1 MIVTYEPSWIVIT
14 YPSGSETAAVS
25 RSRTC
30 RGQDQRASAELL
42 GLVKVLTSIICQDV
56 DVGQVDLDTA
66 VGYVLKRAT
75 VALRAAMD
83 TALRKH
89 DLTVSQYSCL
99 EQLAHQPGLTNTKLA
114 RGTFVS
120 RQAMHQLLATLKS
133 TDLVQGDGGGRH
145 ERFTLTDNGA
155 QRLLGASTAV
165 AAVQERMLA
174 SFDPE
179 QRRRLYAD
187 LAACADALSQQ
198 SPTPSRPQ
206 ARS

>member
-1 MIVTYEPSWIVIT
+1 
-14 YPSGSETAAVS
+14 VS
-25 RSRTC
+25 
-30 RGQDQRASAELL
+30 
-42 GLVKVLTSIICQDV
+42 
-56 DVGQVDLDTA
+56 QVDLDTA

-83 TALRKH
+83 TALREH

-99 EQLAHQPGLTNTKLA
+99 EQLARQPGLTNTKLA

-145 ERFTLTDNGA
+145 ERFTLTDNGT
-155 QRLLGASTAV
+155 QRLHGASTAV
-165 AAVQERMLA
+165 AAVQEQMLA
-174 SFDPE
+174 PFDPE

-187 LAACADALSQQ
+187 LAACADALSQE
-198 SPTPSRPQ
+198 SPAASGASKAQLGRTDKHS
-206 ARS
+206 

>member
-1 MIVTYEPSWIVIT
+1 MS
-14 YPSGSETAAVS
+14 
-25 RSRTC
+25 
-30 RGQDQRASAELL
+30 
-42 GLVKVLTSIICQDV
+42 
-56 DVGQVDLDTA
+56 QVDLDTA

-83 TALRKH
+83 TALRAH

-99 EQLAHQPGLTNTKLA
+99 EQLAHQPGLTNTQLA

-145 ERFTLTDNGA
+145 ERFTLTDNGT

-165 AAVQERMLA
+165 AAVQEQMLA

-187 LAACADALSQQ
+187 LAACADSLSQQ
-198 SPTPSRPQ
+198 SPAPSRPQ